1 MDHKCTPC
9 TSLADN
15 KQTIAACW
23 LAKLDHTNE
32 TFIVQL
38 NNPNELSRGMRI
50 VVQSKYG
57 LDLATVIGPAFCDRG
72 GEDTLPLIR
81 FATEQDVEEFNS
93 HQEKEHSAAEIF
105 RNKVEEHQ
113 LEMKL
118 VSAHYLLGEHK
129 ILFFFTSERRVDF
142 RNLVRDLVNIF
153 HARIELRQIGVR
165 DESRMVGGRGVCG
178 RCLCCN
184 QVSDSLQ
191 PVSIKMAKVQSLSLN
206 SMKISGPCGR
216 LLCCLAYE
224 YDVYQEER
232 RGLPNEGQW
241 LYSEDRRYRIGEV
254 NILAKRLLVFSGEGH
269 CITVAISD
277 VKYDTTKR
285 QWVSIGNI
293 E

>member
-1 MDHKCTPC
+1 MEERCGPC
-9 TSLADN
+9 ASLAEN
-15 KQTIAACW
+15 QQKAVNCW
-23 LAKLDHTNE
+23 LAKLDHTSE
-32 TFIVQL
+32 GFVLRPEDGI
-38 NNPNELSRGMRI
+38 EFSRGIRI

-57 LDLATVIGPAFCDRG
+57 LDIGTILGPAYCDRNN
-72 GEDTLPLIR
+72 EESLTFVRI
-81 FATEQDVEEFNS
+81 ASEQDIKEYESF
-93 HQEKEHSAAEIF
+93 QEKEANAEEVF
-105 RNKVEEHQ
+105 RKKVEEHD

-142 RNLVRDLVNIF
+142 RNLVRDLVGIF

-184 QVSDSLQ
+184 QVSDNLQ
-191 PVSIKMAKVQSLSLN
+191 PVSIKMAKIQSLSLN
-206 SMKISGPCGR
+206 STKISGPCGR

-241 LYSEDRRYRIGEV
+241 LYSGEFRYRIGEV
-254 NILAKRLLVFSGEGH
+254 NILAKRLLVFSGDGR
-269 CITVAISD
+269 CISVPTSE
-277 VKYDTTKR
+277 VKYDTQKR
-285 QWVSIGNI
+285 QWMSIGLL